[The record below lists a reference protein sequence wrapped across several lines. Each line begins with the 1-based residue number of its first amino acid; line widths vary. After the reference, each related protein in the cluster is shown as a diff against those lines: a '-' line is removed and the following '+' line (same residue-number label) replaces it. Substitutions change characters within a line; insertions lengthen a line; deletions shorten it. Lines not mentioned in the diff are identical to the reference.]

1 MKKIDLL
8 RNEIERENIKAY
20 VVPSSD
26 PHLSEYLPEHY
37 KERAF
42 LTGFTGSNGLCIT
55 TPTEGKLWT
64 DGRYFIQAEMELKDS
79 GYDLMKMA
87 TSGYPT
93 YVEWLKDNLK
103 SGDTVGLNALY
114 FSKAEL
120 DNLSEALAEKGI
132 KIVDLDL
139 VGRLWKERPNLSK
152 EKAFV
157 LEDKYAG
164 KSASSKI
171 KEIRS
176 AMSEVGAD
184 VHIVSELPSI
194 SWTFN
199 IRGRDILFTP
209 VLFAYASIEM
219 NKSILFTDLSKI
231 TDEVMAHLKNNG
243 VEVREYN
250 EIFEYAASLKGKNVL
265 VDKNMLNSKVY
276 DSIAGNIVHGKNPA
290 EYLKAIKNDTEIKN
304 QLEAHKIDC
313 VALAKYFY
321 YLKTNV
327 GKVNINEY
335 TAQEKLHEF
344 RAESP
349 LFIEESFGTISAYGP
364 NAAMMH
370 YSANENKHTDLQP
383 KSLYLVD
390 SGGQY
395 FLGTT
400 DITRT
405 IALGPVSDEEKRDFT
420 NVLKSHINLAT
431 FKFLKGTTGHA
442 LDAVAREPLWRLGQ
456 DYKCGTGHGVGYLLG
471 VHEGPHGIS
480 TRENNVALAE
490 NMVITIEPGV
500 YKENKHGIR
509 TENDYYVKKAFANDD
524 GEFLEFETFN
534 YLPIDLDAI
543 DFALLTEDEKDWLND
558 YHKKT
563 YELLKDDLDDELRAW
578 LKEYTRAI

>member
-1 MKKIDLL
+1 MKNIDLL
-8 RNEIERENIKAY
+8 RNEIEREKIQAY

-55 TPTEGKLWT
+55 TPVEGKLWT
-64 DGRYFIQAEMELKDS
+64 DGRYFIQAEMELKGS
-79 GYDLMKMA
+79 GYALMKMA
-87 TSGYPT
+87 IPGYPT
-93 YVEWLKDNLK
+93 YVEWLKANLNER
-103 SGDTVGLNALY
+103 DRVGLNALY

-120 DNLSEALAEKGI
+120 NDLSQALAGKEI
-132 KIVDLDL
+132 EIVDIDL
-139 VGRLWKERPNLSK
+139 VGRLWKDRPELSK

-157 LEDKYAG
+157 LEEKYAG
-164 KSASSKI
+164 KSVTEKI

-176 AMSEVGAD
+176 AMSEAGAD

-199 IRGRDILFTP
+199 IRGKDILYTP
-209 VLFAYASIEM
+209 VLFAYASIE
-219 NKSILFTDLSKI
+219 KDKAILFTDLSKI
-231 TDEVMAHLKNNG
+231 NDEVMAHLNKND

-250 EIFEYAASLKGKNVL
+250 EVFDYAASLEGKKVL
-265 VDKNMLNSKVY
+265 VDEKMLNSKLY
-276 DSIAGNIVHGKNPA
+276 DSIGGKIIQGKNPA
-290 EYLKAIKNDTEIKN
+290 EYLKAIKNDVEIKN
-304 QLEAHKIDC
+304 QMEAYKVDC
-313 VALAKYFY
+313 VALTKYFH

-327 GKVNINEY
+327 GKISLNEY
-335 TAQEKLHEF
+335 TAQEKLHQL
-344 RAESP
+344 RAENP
-349 LFIEESFGTISAYGP
+349 MFIEESFGTISAYGP

-370 YSANENKHTDLQP
+370 YSANENKHSDLKP

-395 FLGTT
+395 YLGTT

-405 IALGPVSDEEKRDFT
+405 IALGPVTDEEKRDFT
-420 NVLKSHINLAT
+420 NVLKSHINLSS

-442 LDAVAREPLWRLGQ
+442 LDAVAREPLWRIGQ

-480 TRENNVALAE
+480 PRENSVPLSE
-490 NMVITIEPGV
+490 NMVVTIEPGV

-509 TENDYYVKKAFANDD
+509 TENVYYVKKAFENED
-524 GEFLEFETFN
+524 GEFLEFEVFN

-543 DFALLTEDEKDWLND
+543 DASLLTAEEKKWLND

-563 YELLKDDLDDELRAW
+563 YELLKDYLSDEVREW

>member
-1 MKKIDLL
+1 MKNIDLL
-8 RNEIERENIKAY
+8 RNEIEREKIQAY

-26 PHLSEYLPEHY
+26 PHLSEYLPEYY

-55 TPTEGKLWT
+55 TPSEGKLWT

-87 TSGYPT
+87 TPGYPT

-120 DNLSEALAEKGI
+120 NDLSQALAGKEI
-132 KIVDLDL
+132 EIVDIDL
-139 VGRLWKERPNLSK
+139 VGRLWKDRPELSK

-157 LEDKYAG
+157 LEEKYAG
-164 KSASSKI
+164 KSVTEKI

-176 AMSEVGAD
+176 AMSEAGAD

-199 IRGRDILFTP
+199 IRGKDILYTP
-209 VLFAYASIEM
+209 VLFAYASIE
-219 NKSILFTDLSKI
+219 KDKAILFTDLSKI
-231 TDEVMAHLKNNG
+231 NDEVMAHLNKND

-250 EIFEYAASLKGKNVL
+250 EVFDYAASLEGKKVL
-265 VDKNMLNSKVY
+265 VDEKMLNSKLY
-276 DSIAGNIVHGKNPA
+276 DSIGGKIIQGKNPA
-290 EYLKAIKNDTEIKN
+290 EYLKAIKNDVEIKN
-304 QLEAHKIDC
+304 QMEAYKVDC
-313 VALAKYFY
+313 VALTKYFH

-327 GKVNINEY
+327 GKIYLNEH
-335 TAQEKLHEF
+335 TAQEKLHEL
-344 RAESP
+344 RAENP
-349 LFIEESFGTISAYGP
+349 MFIEESFGTISAYGP

-370 YSANENKHTDLQP
+370 YSANENKHSDLNP

-395 FLGTT
+395 YLGTT

-405 IALGPVSDEEKRDFT
+405 IALGPVTDEEKRDFT
-420 NVLKSHINLAT
+420 NVLKSHINLSS

-442 LDAVAREPLWRLGQ
+442 LDAVAREPLWRIGQ

-480 TRENNVALAE
+480 PRENSVPLSE
-490 NMVITIEPGV
+490 NMVVTIEPGV

-509 TENDYYVKKAFANDD
+509 TENVYYVKKVFENED
-524 GEFLEFETFN
+524 GEFLEFEVFN

-543 DFALLTEDEKDWLND
+543 DASLLTAEEKKWLND

-563 YELLKDDLDDELRAW
+563 YELLKDYLSDEVREW